1 MAATTTRPKPM
12 ERLVDFLE
20 RRCKMR
26 EYGGRVRVHDAH
38 MCEIFDVDAWTHSLH
53 QEVCD
58 HFFVSEISVQATPE
72 SLSRFSVRL
81 RLADAELRDTL
92 VTLGVIAVLM
102 AFIAFGLGY
111 I

>member
-1 MAATTTRPKPM
+1 MTTKSSSSSMM
-12 ERLVDFLE
+12 ERLVCFLE

-26 EYGGRVRVHDAH
+26 EYGGRVRVLDSHT
-38 MCEIFDVDAWTHSLH
+38 CEVYDVPTWTHELH
-53 QEVCD
+53 QEICD
-58 HFFVSEISVQATPE
+58 HFFVSEISVRSTPE

-92 VTLGVIAVLM
+92 VTLGVIAALV
-102 AFIAFGLGY
+102 AFVAFGLGY